1 MLSKQSSPM
10 GSSASGTRCRSFAT
24 MPAIV
29 IGWAAMTL
37 LNVSEGSLG
46 ALAMTGYAFP

>member
-1 MLSKQSSPM
+1 
-10 GSSASGTRCRSFAT
+10 